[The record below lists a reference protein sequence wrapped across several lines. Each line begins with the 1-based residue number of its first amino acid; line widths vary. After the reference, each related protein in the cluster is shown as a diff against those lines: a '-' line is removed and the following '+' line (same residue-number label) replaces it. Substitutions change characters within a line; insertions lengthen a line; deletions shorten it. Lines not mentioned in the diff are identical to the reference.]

1 MEKGRL
7 DKGFDI
13 IGDIAIVKFDG
24 KLSKKQKL
32 LAVKNILSKNKNV
45 KRIIEKTGMTHGEE
59 RIPKLKQLIG
69 KGSTALHKENG
80 CRFYVDVKKVYF
92 SPRMSN
98 ERLRVIKQVKREET
112 VLDMFCGVGPFAIPI
127 AKKADKVT
135 AMDIN
140 RNAIKLLERNIE
152 LNKVSNIDYYCGDS
166 GKIAKKLRGKFD
178 RIIMNF
184 PLYAYKFLGTAVKK
198 CNDNAV
204 IHLYSFIK
212 DGNAEVIRNEITK
225 TCSKHFKDVKI
236 SEYRAGEVAPFL
248 ERRCFDISLADKI
261 TRRR

>member
-80 CRFYVDVKKVYF
+80 CRFYVDVNDFVNKLLKNPKRLPNKKLDYELEMKVFTESKSKLKEMYNAEIKIEE
-92 SPRMSN
+92 SN
-98 ERLRVIKQVKREET
+98 EDRAFPGKPMLVIK
-112 VLDMFCGVGPFAIPI
+112 
-127 AKKADKVT
+127 
-135 AMDIN
+135 
-140 RNAIKLLERNIE
+140 
-152 LNKVSNIDYYCGDS
+152 
-166 GKIAKKLRGKFD
+166 
-178 RIIMNF
+178 
-184 PLYAYKFLGTAVKK
+184 
-198 CNDNAV
+198 
-204 IHLYSFIK
+204 
-212 DGNAEVIRNEITK
+212 
-225 TCSKHFKDVKI
+225 
-236 SEYRAGEVAPFL
+236 
-248 ERRCFDISLADKI
+248 
-261 TRRR
+261 